1 MKRFLIAAV
10 LLAGVSAPAFAQ
22 PSLAVATGDLHIL
35 PVQGNIYMLVGAGSN
50 ITLSIGPDGVM
61 LVNSGLPQYA
71 DKVVAEIRKLTDK
84 PIRYII
90 NTSADADDTGGNEA
104 IGKLGGT
111 IAGGNVGAGAGIGAA
126 IVSHENVLNRMSAP
140 TGSTASAPV
149 GAWPTETF
157 FTKKREMYFNGEPV
171 EILYQPNA
179 HTDGDVM
186 VFFRHSDVIAAGNVF
201 LTTTFPMVD
210 AAKGGTI
217 NGELAALNN
226 IIDITVPRD
235 KEEGGTYVIPGHGRL
250 CDEADVVEF
259 RDMATIL
266 RDRFQDLVKRGKTL
280 ADVKALNPL
289 LDYEARYGSK
299 TAPWTSD
306 AFIDT
311 VYNDLSKNLSKELS
325 AKTPAKAPVKKK

>member
-1 MKRFLIAAV
+1 MKKFIIAAALV
-10 LLAGVSAPAFAQ
+10 AGAFAPARAQ
-22 PSLAVATGDLHIL
+22 QSLAVASGELHIL

-61 LVNSGLPQYA
+61 MVNSGLAQNA

-104 IGKLGGT
+104 IAKLGGT
-111 IAGGNVGAGAGIGAA
+111 IAGGNVGAGAGLGAA

-140 TGSTASAPV
+140 TGSEAATPV

-157 FTKKREMYFNGEPV
+157 FTKKREMYFNGEPI

-186 VFFRHSDVIAAGNVF
+186 VFFRHSDVIAAGEVF

-210 AAKGGTI
+210 VARGGTI
-217 NGELAALNN
+217 NGTLAALNN
-226 IIDITVPRD
+226 IIDITVPKD

-250 CDEADVVEF
+250 CDEADVVEY
-259 RDMATIL
+259 RDMSTIV
-266 RDRFQDLVKRGKTL
+266 RDRFLDLVKKGQSL
-280 ADVKALNPL
+280 AQVKARNPL
-289 LDYEARYGSK
+289 LDYELRYGSK

-306 AFIDT
+306 AFIET
-311 VYNDLSKNLSKELS
+311 VYNEMNKNVNKDL
-325 AKTPAKAPVKKK
+325 KTPVKAPAKKK